1 MKQIIRYKNVLIGL
15 VFFSWV
21 CSACSYDYMVY
32 DADQKDGIYM
42 VLQDSFVYKF
52 DAFNLNDS
60 VVTQHGVH
68 LLGMPKDYDRVV
80 QIELID
86 SATTA
91 VSGIHFRLGP
101 NTIIKAGEVSG
112 IIDFTLYRTRDPEL
126 KNRPVC
132 VAFTIRENEYFKIVP
147 GQVSPVFRYIIKAVK
162 IDRPGWWN
170 DDYLGPY
177 SEEVYKSFINEY
189 LSLEQTQP
197 SIFKAIN
204 DYCGYWFTNGIT
216 SPKMWQRFE
225 YPIVKFIVHPIY
237 DYYVEH
243 PHPDANIPAPKY

>member
-1 MKQIIRYKNVLIGL
+1 MKQMIQYRNLLVGLI
-15 VFFSWV
+15 VWSCV

-32 DADQKDGIYM
+32 DTSQKDGIYM
-42 VLQDSFVYKF
+42 ILQDSFVYKF

-60 VVTQHGVH
+60 VVTQHEVH
-68 LLGMPKDYDRVV
+68 LLGMPRDYDRTVKME
-80 QIELID
+80 IID

-91 VSGIHFRLGP
+91 VAGINYRLGP

-112 IIDFTLYRTRDPEL
+112 YIDLTLYRTRDPEL

-132 VAFTIRENEYFKIVP
+132 VAFTVRENEYFSVVP
-147 GQVSPVFRYIIKAVK
+147 GQVTPVFRYLIKAVQVN
-162 IDRPGWWN
+162 RPDWWN
-170 DDYLGPY
+170 DNYLGPY
-177 SEEVYKSFINEY
+177 SEEVYKSFMNQY
-189 LSLEQTQP
+189 MSLEQTQP

-204 DYCGYWFTNGIT
+204 DFCGYWFSNSIN

-225 YPIVKFIVHPIY
+225 YPIVKFIVRPIY

-243 PHPDANIPAPKY
+243 PHSDAQIPEPKY